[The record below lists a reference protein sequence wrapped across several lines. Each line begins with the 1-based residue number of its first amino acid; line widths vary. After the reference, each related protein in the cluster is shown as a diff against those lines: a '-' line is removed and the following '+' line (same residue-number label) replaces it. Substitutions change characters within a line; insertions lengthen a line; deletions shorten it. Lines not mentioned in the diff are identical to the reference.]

1 MHFDAAIFDMDGTLI
16 NSLILWD
23 VFWMEFG
30 KHFLQDANF
39 RPREEDDKAVR
50 TMTMDQAMAMIHE
63 HYHMGKNAKELEDVA
78 NTMMVDFY
86 TNRVEM
92 KPGVREFLD
101 ELKAAGT
108 KMCIASASAPDLI
121 NMAMK
126 RCDLFQ
132 YFEKVFSCGDIGKG
146 KDQPDVFLMAQKYLG
161 FGIDETW
168 VFEDS
173 LTAIETAH
181 AAGFK
186 TVAIY
191 DENNYGQEQM
201 AKIADYY
208 IAEGEALTKLLE
220 E

>member
-1 MHFDAAIFDMDGTLI
+1 MHFEAAIFDMDGTLI

-50 TMTMDQAMAMIHE
+50 TMTMDQAMALIHKQ
-63 HYHMGKNAKELEDVA
+63 YQMGESAEELTDLA
-78 NTMMVDFY
+78 NTMMADFY
-86 TNRVEM
+86 SNQVEM

-101 ELKAAGT
+101 ELMAAGK
-108 KMCIASASAPDLI
+108 KMCIASATAPDLVAR
-121 NMAMK
+121 AMK
-126 RCDLFQ
+126 RCDLFR
-132 YFEKVFSCGDIGKG
+132 YFEKVFSCADIGKG
-146 KDQPDVFLMAQKYLG
+146 KDQPDVFLMAKDYLG
-161 FGIDETW
+161 AGLDKTW

-173 LTAIETAH
+173 LLAIETAH
-181 AAGFK
+181 TAGFK

-201 AKIADYY
+201 AKIADFY
-208 IAEGEALTKLLE
+208 IAKGETLTKLLE

>member
-1 MHFDAAIFDMDGTLI
+1 MHFEAAIFDMDGTLI

-23 VFWMEFG
+23 VFWTEFG
-30 KHFLQDANF
+30 KRFLQDANF

-50 TMTMDQAMAMIHE
+50 TMTMDQAMALIHE
-63 HYHMGKNAKELEDVA
+63 QYHMGKNAKELEDVA
-78 NTMMVDFY
+78 NAMMVDFY
-86 TNRVEM
+86 KNRVEM
-92 KPGVREFLD
+92 KSGVREFLD
-101 ELKAAGT
+101 KLKASGT
-108 KMCIASASAPDLI
+108 KMCIASASAPNLI
-121 NMAMK
+121 NMAMQ
-126 RCDLFQ
+126 RCDLFG

-146 KDQPDVFLMAQKYLG
+146 KDQPDVFVIAEKYLG
-161 FGIDETW
+161 AGIDNTW

-201 AKIADYY
+201 AKIADHY
-208 IAEGEALTKLLE
+208 IAKGETLMKLLE